1 MTSLIIIQKN
11 YSMIKGYLDPVYL
24 NVSINDINGDNNK
37 NKNRLL
43 MIDTNSTFTI
53 KIFYND
59 NTFKN
64 ENVINI
70 NLMPLYLYL

>member
-1 MTSLIIIQKN
+1 MTSLIIIQKKLFN
-11 YSMIKGYLDPVYL
+11 GNKGYLCPVYL

-43 MIDTNSTFTI
+43 KIDTNSTFTI

-64 ENVINI
+64 EKS
-70 NLMPLYLYL
+70 